1 MTDKDKKDNPVISVV
16 KEGGRTA
23 DATVDVVGKTGSN
36 AVTETGKTIGSAE
49 RAVTNVGTG
58 AIRGVG
64 KMGGEAGGL
73 AKKAVTNTAALPH
86 DIIKS
91 AKTGEPQK

>member
-1 MTDKDKKDNPVISVV
+1 MPESKKDNPVTSVV
-16 KEGGRTA
+16 KEGGRTV

-36 AVTETGKTIGSAE
+36 AVTETGKTVESAE
-49 RAVTNVGTG
+49 RAVTGVGTG

-91 AKTGEPQK
+91 VKTGEPEK

>member
-1 MTDKDKKDNPVISVV
+1 MPESKKDNPVTSVV
-16 KEGGRTA
+16 KEGGETA
-23 DATVDVVGKTGSN
+23 NATVDVVGKTASN
-36 AVTETGKTIGSAE
+36 AFEETGKTVGSAE
-49 RAVTNVGTG
+49 RAVTDVGTG

>member
-1 MTDKDKKDNPVISVV
+1 MPESKKDNPVIGAV
-16 KEGGRTA
+16 KESGRTA

-36 AVTETGKTIGSAE
+36 VVTETGKTVQSAE
-49 RAVTNVGTG
+49 RAVTGVGTG

-86 DIIKS
+86 DIVKS
-91 AKTGEPQK
+91 AKTGEPEK

>member
-1 MTDKDKKDNPVISVV
+1 MPESKKDNPVIGAV
-16 KEGGRTA
+16 KESGRTA

-36 AVTETGKTIGSAE
+36 VVTETGKTVQSAE
-49 RAVTNVGTG
+49 RAVTGVGTG

-91 AKTGEPQK
+91 AKTGEPEK

>member
-1 MTDKDKKDNPVISVV
+1 MPESKKDNPVTSVV
-16 KEGGRTA
+16 KEGGETA
-23 DATVDVVGKTGSN
+23 NATVDVVGKTASN
-36 AVTETGKTIGSAE
+36 AFEETGKTIVSGE

>member
-1 MTDKDKKDNPVISVV
+1 MPESKKDNPVIGAV
-16 KEGGRTA
+16 KESGRTA

-36 AVTETGKTIGSAE
+36 VVTETGKTVQSAE
-49 RAVTNVGTG
+49 RAVTGVGTG
-58 AIRGVG
+58 AIHGVG

-91 AKTGEPQK
+91 AKTGEPEK